1 MTERYI
7 GRPEGMRRPE
17 RDRLAETW
25 GVALYLWDHCDRE
38 PLAELVRMEPIPDSF
53 REAVAAI
60 TAGTR
65 CPNKKAVAK
74 LKIPAAEH
82 RKIVRELTEARIF
95 RTFEKQ
101 VAGSTANRHMKEP
114 IEVIRDSEKAYRA
127 KIDAI
132 AKQYGVSKEAIEGL
146 ARTMKGYLKI

>member
-17 RDRLAETW
+17 RDRLVETW
-25 GVALYLWDHCDRE
+25 GVALYLWDHCDPE
-38 PLAELVRMEPIPDSF
+38 PLADLVRMEPIPDSF

-65 CPNKKAVAK
+65 CPNKRAVAK
-74 LKIPAAEH
+74 LKIPASEH

-101 VAGSTANRHMKEP
+101 VAGSTANRRLQEP
-114 IEVIRDSEKAYRA
+114 IEVIRDAENAYRTNIEA
-127 KIDAI
+127 VAERYK
-132 AKQYGVSKEAIEGL
+132 VSKETVEAL
-146 ARTMKGYLKI
+146 ARTMKDYLKI